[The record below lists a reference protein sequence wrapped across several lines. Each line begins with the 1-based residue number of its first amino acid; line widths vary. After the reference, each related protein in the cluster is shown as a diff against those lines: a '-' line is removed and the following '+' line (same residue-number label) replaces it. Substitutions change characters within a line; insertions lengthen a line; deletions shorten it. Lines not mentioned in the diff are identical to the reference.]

1 MLFCWILKE
10 GLPNV
15 HAFDFLNILLQTQ
28 IPHSYGVVECQLDKV
43 LAMRKQLKVE
53 NIAVSIND
61 FVIKAVA
68 VALQQ
73 VPEMNALFSNDKVG
87 A

>member
-1 MLFCWILKE
+1 MLFCLFLLVSLFPYTCILISLK
-10 GLPNV
+10 
-15 HAFDFLNILLQTQ
+15 FQTQ

-43 LAMRKQLKVE
+43 IAMRKQLKSE
-53 NIAVSIND
+53 NISVSIND

-73 VPEMNALFSNDKVG
+73 VPEMNALFSNDKVCRP
-87 A
+87 